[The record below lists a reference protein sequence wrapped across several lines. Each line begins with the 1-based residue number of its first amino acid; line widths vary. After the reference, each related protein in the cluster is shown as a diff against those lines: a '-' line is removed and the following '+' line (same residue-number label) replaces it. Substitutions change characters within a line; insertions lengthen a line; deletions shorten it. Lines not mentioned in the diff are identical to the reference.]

1 MMANGGGTICAE
13 PGDPRILPPTGKI
26 QTRELMLKPL
36 SFCALVAL
44 GSIAGGTTAGA
55 EQTNAPSAAK
65 TALTVTEIATGLQN
79 PWGLQFLSGGRY
91 LVTERPGRLRIISPD
106 GALSAPVTGVLPVMN
121 SGQGGLL
128 DVLLSPDF
136 ETSGTLFLSFA
147 EPRGLFKNGTSVAR
161 ARLVIDGTNARLEDV
176 KIIFR
181 QEPAIASGYHF
192 GSRLV
197 FDKSGALF
205 VTTGERATE
214 KDSAQDLAT
223 DLGKVIRILPD
234 GAIPKDNPFVGQ
246 DGKQPEARP
255 EIWSYGH
262 RNLQGAALDPAS
274 GQLWTTE
281 HAAKGGDELNH
292 PEAGKNYGW
301 PIIAWGTDYDGSPI
315 GEGLTAK
322 PGLEQPVYYWNPS
335 IGTSGLAFYT
345 GSLFKGWTGN
355 ILAGGLAGGVLE
367 RLVLD
372 GGKVVAV
379 EHLLTERRERIRD
392 VRAGPDGAVYVLTDS
407 PQGKLLRLTPG
418 T

>member
-1 MMANGGGTICAE
+1 M
-13 PGDPRILPPTGKI
+13 
-26 QTRELMLKPL
+26 
-36 SFCALVAL
+36 
-44 GSIAGGTTAGA
+44 
-55 EQTNAPSAAK
+55 
-65 TALTVTEIATGLQN
+65 TEITAGLQN
-79 PWGLQFLSGGRY
+79 PWGLQFLKDGRF
-91 LVTERPGRLRIISPD
+91 LVTERPGRLRIISPG
-106 GALSAPVTGVLPVMN
+106 GALSAPVAGVPPVMN
-121 SGQGGLL
+121 WGQGGLL

-136 ETSGTLFLSFA
+136 ETSGTLFLSLA
-147 EPRGLFKNGTSVAR
+147 EQRGLFKNGTSVAR
-161 ARLVIDGTNARLEDV
+161 ARLVMDGASARLEDV

-181 QEPAIASGYHF
+181 QEPAIASTYHF

-205 VTTGERATE
+205 VTTGDRSSE

-223 DLGKVIRILPD
+223 DLGKVIRIMPD
-234 GAIPKDNPFVGQ
+234 GSIPKDNPFVGQ
-246 DGKQPEARP
+246 GGKRP
-255 EIWSYGH
+255 EVWSYGH

-301 PIIAWGTDYDGSPI
+301 PIIAWGTDYDGSAI

-345 GSLFKGWTGN
+345 GSLFKNWDGN

-367 RLVLD
+367 RLVMD

-379 EHLLTERRERIRD
+379 EHLLTERSERLRD
-392 VRAGPDGAVYVLTDS
+392 VRVGPDGAVYVLTDS

-418 T
+418 P